1 MNQMKNIFYV
11 ALALIMLSSCE
22 KPNKIGYVDNGTI
35 INDYQEKKDLET
47 KFEIKREAYTK
58 KFDSIDQ
65 AFEMEV
71 QKFQSAANTMSQNN
85 AQEKYQELGQKKQIQ
100 DQQKQVEAQ
109 EFQKAF
115 RTELDSIISKV
126 KKFENEYG
134 KTNGYTYILG
144 TSDELATVLYGA
156 EENDLTQIILDSLNT
171 NYKKK

>member
-1 MNQMKNIFYV
+1 MKNITYLV
-11 ALALIMLSSCE
+11 LVMLIFASCE
-22 KPNKIGYVDNGTI
+22 KPNKIGFVDNGTI
-35 INDYQEKKDLET
+35 INDYQEKKDLEA
-47 KFEIKREAYTK
+47 KFELKREAYTI
-58 KFDSIDQ
+58 KFDSMDQ
-65 AFEMEV
+65 AFQMEV
-71 QKFQSAANTMSQNN
+71 QKFQSAANSMSQNK

-109 EFQKAF
+109 EFQQAF

-156 EENDLTQIILDSLNT
+156 EEHDITQIILDSLNAK
-171 NYKKK
+171 YEKK